1 MIRVLIAEDQ
11 GMVLGA
17 LAALL
22 ELEPDIEVVGRARDG
37 KEALDLVATSSP
49 DVVLTD
55 IEMPRMTGLELA
67 AELKRRR
74 SAARVV
80 IVTTFGRSGYL
91 RRALDAGVAGYVLKD
106 APVEQLVDTLRRVH
120 SGQRVIAPELAVA
133 AWDGNDPLTER
144 ERDVLRNA
152 ADGSPNAEIA
162 ARLHLAEGTVR
173 NYLSS
178 AIAKLGA
185 RNRTEAAAT
194 ARERGWL

>member
-1 MIRVLIAEDQ
+1 
-11 GMVLGA
+11 
-17 LAALL
+17 
-22 ELEPDIEVVGRARDG
+22 
-37 KEALDLVATSSP
+37 
-49 DVVLTD
+49 
-55 IEMPRMTGLELA
+55 
-67 AELKRRR
+67 
-74 SAARVV
+74 
-80 IVTTFGRSGYL
+80 
-91 RRALDAGVAGYVLKD
+91 VAGYVLKD

-133 AWDGNDPLTER
+133 AWDGDDPLTER

-185 RNRTEAAAT
+185 RNRTEAVAT